1 VANLHIQ
8 PIQSLDAPE
17 LSLYCTL
24 RRVEEHERAGVL
36 VATNA
41 KISVYSAFVNCG
53 VTSRG

>member
-1 VANLHIQ
+1 LHIQ